1 MLVCAS
7 VKSSMH
13 GANSESGGE
22 ENMKNFILGAIVGV
36 LLVPVVFV
44 LYVLSGHAPAATA
57 DGPMPFESFVA
68 GTALFYRIH
77 KEAPT
82 RDVSGMSVADLVAGA
97 QAYQKNCAMC
107 HGLPNQP
114 APPIANAIF
123 PPAPQLFSEKGMV
136 TDDPAGETYWKVK
149 NGIRL
154 TAMPSF
160 KDMLS
165 DDQMWQV
172 AAVVSRADKL
182 PNDALVAL
190 QPAPPGS
197 AANPIPA
204 ASPGASAMTK
214 APK

>member
-1 MLVCAS
+1 
-7 VKSSMH
+7 
-13 GANSESGGE
+13 
-22 ENMKNFILGAIVGV
+22 MKKFILGAVFGV
-36 LLVPVVFV
+36 LVLPVVFL
-44 LYVLSGHAPAATA
+44 LYVFTGHAPAATA
-57 DGPMPFESFVA
+57 DAPMPFESFVA
-68 GTALFYRIH
+68 GTALFYKIH

-82 RDVSGMSVADLVAGA
+82 RDVSAMPTADLVAGA
-97 QAYQKNCAMC
+97 TAYQENCSGC

-114 APPIANAIF
+114 VPPIANAIF
-123 PPAPQLFSEKGMV
+123 PPAPQLFSQKGMV

-165 DDQMWQV
+165 DDQMWRI

-182 PNDALVAL
+182 PAEAQDALK
-190 QPAPPGS
+190 PPPV
-197 AANPIPA
+197 PIPA
-204 ASPGASAMTK
+204 ASPAAAAMPT

>member
-1 MLVCAS
+1 
-7 VKSSMH
+7 
-13 GANSESGGE
+13 
-22 ENMKNFILGAIVGV
+22 MKRFILGLIVGV
-36 LLVPVVFV
+36 LLLPVGFI
-44 LYVLSGHAPAATA
+44 LYVLTGHAPAATS
-57 DGPMPFESFVA
+57 DPPMPYESFIA

-82 RDVSGMSVADLVAGA
+82 RDVSGMPTADLVAGA

-114 APPIANAIF
+114 APAIANAIF
-123 PPAPQLFSEKGMV
+123 PPAPQLFSPKGMV

-160 KDMLS
+160 KEMLS

-172 AAVVSRADKL
+172 AAVVARADKL
-182 PNDALVAL
+182 PAEAQDALKPVPPTPAAEPV
-190 QPAPPGS
+190 PAPPT
-197 AANPIPA
+197 
-204 ASPGASAMTK
+204 GASVITG

>member
-1 MLVCAS
+1 
-7 VKSSMH
+7 
-13 GANSESGGE
+13 
-22 ENMKNFILGAIVGV
+22 MKKFILGAIVGV
-36 LLVPVVFV
+36 LILPVGFI

-57 DGPMPFESFVA
+57 DPPMPFEAFIA

-82 RDVSGMSVADLVAGA
+82 RDVSGMSGADLVAGA
-97 QAYQKNCAMC
+97 EAYQKNCAMC

-114 APPIANAIF
+114 APAIASAIF
-123 PPAPQLFSEKGMV
+123 PPAPELFSPKGMV

-154 TAMPSF
+154 TGMPSF
-160 KDMLS
+160 KTMLS
-165 DDQMWQV
+165 EDQIWQV

-182 PNDALVAL
+182 PPEAQDALK
-190 QPAPPGS
+190 PAP
-197 AANPIPA
+197 AAT
-204 ASPGASAMTK
+204 ASAT